1 MKLRHLWVSAG
12 IACVARL
19 APAGGLFL
27 PGAGAASTA
36 RAGAAVASADDGEAL
51 AVNPAGLAK
60 AQGTTI
66 TVSAAMIDYAM
77 TFQRR
82 GSYDAVPNTDY
93 AYAGQPYAA
102 VRNDAR
108 PPLGIGKFQPL
119 PVIAVVSDLGG
130 RVPGLH
136 LAIGIYAPNAYPF
149 RDLCTEL
156 ATGCQKYAFN
166 NDPAAPPGSR
176 YDIMT
181 QEAAVTLPSIAAAY
195 RVVPE
200 LDVGLRL
207 TAGQA
212 SIKSHTAL
220 WATLAPNYE
229 EDVAKDG
236 AFSIDA
242 KDNFV
247 PGFGLGASYRPT
259 PNLELGFNY
268 SSELDLHTKGTSTSQ
283 LGPQAGLPPL
293 VVTIGPTAD
302 ADALCATGGTD
313 ALQKACVDFALPRNA
328 QLGARYKFLDAA
340 GGLKGDVELDLDW
353 ENWGK
358 SCSAADF
365 TSGSCTSPSD
375 YRVVADSSAYIG
387 GQPFMQLKQS
397 VVKHGLRD
405 SYAAR
410 LGGSYHIALG
420 ARRDHGGSDELI
432 LRGGLG
438 YDTAAAR
445 PGWLR
450 ADFDGAART
459 TITAGAAYRTR
470 HLEISAGGGTIL
482 EGSPENPNVGG
493 AAEPCNPTTAAPG
506 CGGVHQGP
514 DPINP
519 LLAAGAQVE
528 NPVNQ
533 GDYKAHY
540 VMLMLGVTAW
550 F

>member
-1 MKLRHLWVSAG
+1 
-12 IACVARL
+12 
-19 APAGGLFL
+19 
-27 PGAGAASTA
+27 
-36 RAGAAVASADDGEAL
+36 
-51 AVNPAGLAK
+51 
-60 AQGTTI
+60 
-66 TVSAAMIDYAM
+66 
-77 TFQRR
+77 
-82 GSYDAVPNTDY
+82 VPNTDY

-102 VRNDAR
+102 VRNDSR
-108 PPLGIGKFQPL
+108 PPLGIGKFQPV

-156 ATGCQKYAFN
+156 AAGCQKYAFN
-166 NDPAAPPGSR
+166 SDPAAPPGSR

-195 RVVPE
+195 RVLPG

-207 TAGQA
+207 SAGQA

-220 WATLAPNYE
+220 WATLAANYE

-247 PGFGLGASYRPT
+247 FGFGLGATYRPT
-259 PNLELGFNY
+259 ANLELGVNY
-268 SSELDLHTKGTSTSQ
+268 ASELDLHTKGTSTSQ

-293 VVTIGPTAD
+293 VVTIGPTPD

-313 ALQKACVDFALPRNA
+313 LVQKACVDFALPRNA

-340 GGLKGDVELDLDW
+340 GELKGDVELDLDW

-365 TSGSCTSPSD
+365 TSGSCTSPGD

-387 GQPFMQLKQS
+387 GEPFMQLKQS

-420 ARRDHGGSDELI
+420 ARREHGGSDELI

-459 TITAGAAYRTR
+459 TITAGAAYRTQ

-482 EGSPENPNVGG
+482 EGSPANPNVGG
-493 AAEPCNPTTAAPG
+493 GAEPCNPTSGAPG
-506 CGGVHQGP
+506 CGGAHQGN

-519 LLAAGAQVE
+519 LLAANAQVE